1 MICDIPMQASSGS
14 VDPKLFHM
22 QPPAGLYKGPR
33 RVQIQHRNI
42 HVHVL
47 QYAANLF
54 VILMLYSSNLTYM
67 YMIIFARFTIIM
79 VMYPFLNILN
89 V

>member
-33 RVQIQHRNI
+33 RVQEYTCTCTTICCKSFCYFNVIFVKSDI
-42 HVHVL
+42 HVYDNFCEVYNYYGHVSL
-47 QYAANLF
+47 SKYF
-54 VILMLYSSNLTYM
+54 K
-67 YMIIFARFTIIM
+67 F
-79 VMYPFLNILN
+79 
-89 V
+89 